1 MRYYGDLKPAAH
13 FSILLNISQT
23 TSKVTTPQTPPP
35 LFPISFFPYLSQRPL
50 FTMAKKSNAQI
61 KRMMDRAA
69 SRGEKYA
76 APVEPAAPGPVT
88 PPEHDEAPNRTELN
102 KEDSK
107 KLKAAIKLN
116 KALEA
121 VDKDEDMRAKD
132 RRSAKRKAE
141 AIAAEESGC
150 ALEDLLTWFKD
161 HGASQQ
167 KEDDEPVTK
176 KQKKETDEEK
186 PFHNP
191 YIVFIGQLAY
201 TTTKEDLLAHV
212 KEELGKEFKVTPE
225 TCKIRLL
232 TDTKTNKSRGMAFLE
247 TNDPEMLYAT
257 LKLHHTMLDGRRLN
271 VERSA
276 GGGKETRKEK
286 LKALRKEQET
296 FLADAVDNMI
306 QEYVTSGELKQGEL
320 DDGAILLCKRHS
332 PATVEATLIKYLES
346 NGRDMDN
353 PSAYFS
359 FMIGKIAAEGL
370 YETAQ
375 DRLDKKRAKE
385 GPNKH
390 TGVKEWEPKKR
401 RHPIDGETALGRIGN
416 KLQNSSD
423 FAKAGVDMSTSTS
436 GGDLSK
442 IFPSSRGRGRGRG
455 R

>member
-1 MRYYGDLKPAAH
+1 
-13 FSILLNISQT
+13 
-23 TSKVTTPQTPPP
+23 
-35 LFPISFFPYLSQRPL
+35 
-50 FTMAKKSNAQI
+50 MAKKSNAQV

-69 SRGEKYA
+69 SRGETYV
-76 APVEPAAPGPVT
+76 APPSEQQQQQQETA
-88 PPEHDEAPNRTELN
+88 PPENDAPHKSNNNNNSTFN

-121 VDKDEDMRAKD
+121 VDKDEEMRAKD

-150 ALEDLLTWFKD
+150 SLEDLIAWFKD
-161 HGASQQ
+161 HGASKQ
-167 KEDDEPVTK
+167 KEHDDEPVK
-176 KQKKETDEEK
+176 KKTKKETDEEK

-232 TDTKTNKSRGMAFLE
+232 TDKKTNKSRGMAFLE

-276 GGGKETRKEK
+276 GGGKENRKGK
-286 LKALRKEQET
+286 LQAFRKEQEA

-306 QEYVTSGELKQGEL
+306 QEYITSGELRQGEL
-320 DDGAILLCKRHS
+320 DDGVILLCKRHS

-401 RHPIDGETALGRIGN
+401 RHPIDGETALGRMGN
-416 KLQNSSD
+416 KLQHTSD

>member
-1 MRYYGDLKPAAH
+1 
-13 FSILLNISQT
+13 
-23 TSKVTTPQTPPP
+23 
-35 LFPISFFPYLSQRPL
+35 
-50 FTMAKKSNAQI
+50 MARKSNAQI
-61 KRMMDRAA
+61 KRMVDRAA
-69 SRGEKYA
+69 SRGETYV
-76 APVEPAAPGPVT
+76 PPAAPEPVAT
-88 PPEHDEAPNRTELN
+88 PPAQDEAPPGGTGPS
-102 KEDSK
+102 KEDSR
-107 KLKAAIKLN
+107 KLRAAIKLN
-116 KALEA
+116 RALEA
-121 VDKDEDMRAKD
+121 VDKDEDLRAKD

-150 ALEDLLTWFKD
+150 APEDLLAWFKD

-167 KEDDEPVTK
+167 KEEDDEPVAK
-176 KQKKETDEEK
+176 KQKKETDQEK

-232 TDTKTNKSRGMAFLE
+232 TDAKTSKSRGMAFLE
-247 TNDPEMLYAT
+247 TSDPEMLYAA

-276 GGGKETRKEK
+276 GGGRETRKEK
-286 LKALRKEQET
+286 LKTLRKEQET
-296 FLADAVDNMI
+296 FLADAVDSMI
-306 QEYVTSGELKQGEL
+306 QEYVASGELKQGEL
-320 DDGAILLCKRHS
+320 DDGVILLCKRHS

-375 DRLDKKRAKE
+375 DRLDRKRAKE

-390 TGVKEWEPKKR
+390 TGVKEWEPRKR

-416 KLQNSSD
+416 KLQKASD
-423 FAKAGVDMSTSTS
+423 FAKAGVDMSSSTS